1 MYSTFQDCHWR
12 IPWLSAQWL
21 WFSNCL
27 QTSNSIN
34 RKCCIKTCEY
44 FILMMKENW
53 KIWKET
59 LFRWYLG
66 IRTRQIMPGGGDF
79 VSFSS
84 TRWPEFCTEKLS
96 PGRGFWQ
103 KTLLA
108 RGSARGDSN
117 RSNWYFHYFYP
128 ASPWDDS
135 RSCRHP
141 CCAKVS
147 PPENLCVLLVNWD
160 KPEISSSLHLL
171 GSVRNV
177 FWSGLTSQGKR
188 ASISFRFLSVALLH
202 IHQLILL
209 GKS

>member
-1 MYSTFQDCHWR
+1 M
-12 IPWLSAQWL
+12 
-21 WFSNCL
+21 N
-27 QTSNSIN
+27 
-34 RKCCIKTCEY
+34 
-44 FILMMKENW
+44 
-53 KIWKET
+53 T
-59 LFRWYLG
+59 LFSWWKKIGKFGKKLYFLDILAFEPGKLCLG
-66 IRTRQIMPGGGDF
+66 VGFCFIFFNPVARVLHWKAVPGAGILTKNIIGQGVSWGG
-79 VSFSS
+79 
-84 TRWPEFCTEKLS
+84 
-96 PGRGFWQ
+96 
-103 KTLLA
+103 
-108 RGSARGDSN
+108 GDSN
-117 RSNWYFHYFYP
+117 RSNWYLHYFYP

-177 FWSGLTSQGKR
+177 FWSGLTSQGKK
-188 ASISFRFLSVALLH
+188 ASISFRFLSVPLLH